1 MQTIWLLLGGA
12 FASWAPRDLGE
23 ALLGAIMSVLMR
35 TMVMRKSSKAPIL
48 SLALAVGLTLVLFAL
63 VGCSG
68 GPAAGPT
75 ITAPTAAP
83 VAAAKKSAA
92 KKWHQHTPHS
102 KSARLWCDDFGYHPS
117 SRNYRACLQRWA
129 REHRGGQS

>member
-35 TMVMRKSSKAPIL
+35 TTVMRKSSKAPI
-48 SLALAVGLTLVLFAL
+48 LALAVGLTLVLFAL

>member
-1 MQTIWLLLGGA
+1 MARNWSRGFFRL
-12 FASWAPRDLGE
+12 
-23 ALLGAIMSVLMR
+23 
-35 TMVMRKSSKAPIL
+35 
-48 SLALAVGLTLVLFAL
+48 LALAVGLILVSFAL

-68 GPAAGPT
+68 GPAAEPT

-83 VAAAKKSAA
+83 VAATKKSATKKSVA
-92 KKWHQHTPHS
+92 KNWRQHTPHS

-129 REHRGGQS
+129 REQSRSKS

>member
-1 MQTIWLLLGGA
+1 MKLI
-12 FASWAPRDLGE
+12 
-23 ALLGAIMSVLMR
+23 MR
-35 TMVMRKSSKAPIL
+35 TMVMRMSSKAPV
-48 SLALAVGLTLVLFAL
+48 LALAVGLILALFAL
-63 VGCSG
+63 GGCSS
-68 GPAAGPT
+68 GPADGPT

-83 VAAAKKSAA
+83 VAATKKSAA

-129 REHRGGQS
+129 REHRRGQS